1 MFIFYSI
8 TRVVCISQAKI
19 VFYLTQLEAELAFT
33 ILEKGFYEMLSVIF
47 CTISFVVL
55 SVNVNWV
62 FMERFLLCQF

>member
-33 ILEKGFYEMLSVIF
+33 ILEKGFLR
-47 CTISFVVL
+47 
-55 SVNVNWV
+55 NVECHILHNIV
-62 FMERFLLCQF
+62 CSTQC